1 MRVHNMRRLM
11 ACGVTTV
18 AMMLAGCGGD
28 VLTAPSTAPVSG
40 SVTWK
45 GKPAPGVRVHL
56 HPQFDVGEIKFVP
69 SGETGA
75 DGTFTLSTA
84 APGDGA
90 PPGDY
95 VVTLE
100 KPRVVSDRNQSGIE
114 VEIDDLK
121 GKYSDPAK
129 STWNVTI
136 AAGTNQLQPFAI
148 E

>member
-1 MRVHNMRRLM
+1 M
-11 ACGVTTV
+11 V
-18 AMMLAGCGGD
+18 ATLIAGCGGGA
-28 VLTAPSTAPVSG
+28 LKAPTTSPVSG
-40 SVTWK
+40 SVTLK

-56 HPQFDVGEIKFVP
+56 HPQFDIGDVKFVP

-75 DGTFTLSTA
+75 DGAFTLSTA

-95 VVTLE
+95 IVTLE

-114 VEIDDLK
+114 VEIDDFK
-121 GKYSDPAK
+121 GKYSDPTK
-129 STWNVTI
+129 STWTVTI
-136 AAGTNQLQPFAI
+136 TEGTNQLQPFVL